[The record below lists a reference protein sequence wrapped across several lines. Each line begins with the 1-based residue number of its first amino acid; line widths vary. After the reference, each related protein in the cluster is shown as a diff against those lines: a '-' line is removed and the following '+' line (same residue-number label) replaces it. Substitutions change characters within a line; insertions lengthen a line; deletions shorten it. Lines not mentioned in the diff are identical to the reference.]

1 METFGIIMM
10 IIGALIFFAGFGLL
24 FMIAFVYALI
34 TYLEGKEK
42 RKD

>member
-10 IIGALIFFAGFGLL
+10 VLGALIFFAGFGLL

-34 TYLEGKEK
+34 TYLEGKED